1 MTNTYRALTKP
12 AEAAYGTGVL
22 ELDLSVADEQ
32 DALGSGLL
40 ELVPR
45 TYRVVSDNYVHPQ
58 GETFEEAFLI
68 ENEAALI
75 AGGHIE
81 RVETPTKRASK
92 PVAKTTAKR
101 ATKSTAKKAKE

>member
-1 MTNTYRALTKP
+1 MTNTYRALSKP

-22 ELDLSVADEQ
+22 ELDLSVDAEK

-45 TYRVVSDNYVHPQ
+45 TYRVLSDNYVHPQ
-58 GETFEEAFLI
+58 GETFDEAFLV

-75 AGGHIE
+75 SGGHIE
-81 RVETPTKRASK
+81 RVDK
-92 PVAKTTAKR
+92 PAKPAK
-101 ATKSTAKKAKE
+101 AAKPKEK